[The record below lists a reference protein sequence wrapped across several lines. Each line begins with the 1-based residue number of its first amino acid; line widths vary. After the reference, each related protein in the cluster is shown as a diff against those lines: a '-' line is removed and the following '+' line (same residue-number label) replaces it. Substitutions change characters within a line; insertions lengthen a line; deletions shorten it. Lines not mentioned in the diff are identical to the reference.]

1 MRGVPL
7 AAALRLPLW
16 VTVPSFFGR
25 RVQGTDWDSSRTVA
39 RVDWFVS
46 HSWRDDGGRKV
57 AMLRELCFLQAFVA
71 RLLMVGLLLVLLL
84 ALCGLA
90 IEDAAP
96 RFPSWT
102 LFAAAGT
109 VLATLLGWVL
119 LSVASVV
126 PSRLGLALT

>member
-1 MRGVPL
+1 MAGVVASGPSGTPSVAPGSEPPIAPGAEHPIAAGSEHPIVSEHPVRGVPL

-57 AMLRELCFLQAFVA
+57 APLRQ
-71 RLLMVGLLLVLLL
+71 
-84 ALCGLA
+84 
-90 IEDAAP
+90 P
-96 RFPSWT
+96 
-102 LFAAAGT
+102 
-109 VLATLLGWVL
+109 
-119 LSVASVV
+119 
-126 PSRLGLALT
+126 

>member
-1 MRGVPL
+1 MQLGGGHARL
-7 AAALRLPLW
+7 ALTLTPALTLTLIPTL
-16 VTVPSFFGR
+16 TLTPTPTLTSA
-25 RVQGTDWDSSRTVA
+25 SSRPSLGLGLGLGLGLEA
-39 RVDWFVS
+39 FV
-46 HSWRDDGGRKV
+46 
-57 AMLRELCFLQAFVA
+57 CFLQAFVA